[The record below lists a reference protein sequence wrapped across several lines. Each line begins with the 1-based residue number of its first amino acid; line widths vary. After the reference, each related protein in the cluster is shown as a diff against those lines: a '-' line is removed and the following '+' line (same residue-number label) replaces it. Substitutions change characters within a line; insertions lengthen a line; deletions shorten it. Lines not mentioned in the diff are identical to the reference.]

1 MGVIAGSDRGSTHN
15 GCAGVY
21 IGDFSWQRVDKAGG
35 ARRMRLGGQEFL
47 ANHGRTGPVRPTFCL
62 RRAFVNG
69 LPEGGGGIGPV
80 ANLRAQNRWP
90 FQAAGWIAAS
100 FPNRAGK
107 LFPAHHTSSML

>member
-15 GCAGVY
+15 GCAVVY

-35 ARRMRLGGQEFL
+35 ARRMRLGGREFL

-69 LPEGGGGIGPV
+69 LDGSPTASLTGRGS
-80 ANLRAQNRWP
+80 
-90 FQAAGWIAAS
+90 S
-100 FPNRAGK
+100 FPHTTRRVCYDERARNGITHGHSVTDHDSVT
-107 LFPAHHTSSML
+107 L